1 MKNII
6 FTLLLLLTCG
16 CVTRN
21 EVYATKPWEGHFY
34 TTNDFIQAASTI
46 HLEKG
51 ESVWVLSNKTLL
63 KVLENSRKGK

>member
-1 MKNII
+1 M
-6 FTLLLLLTCG
+6 
-16 CVTRN
+16 
-21 EVYATKPWEGHFY
+21 TKPWEGHFY
-34 TTNDFIQAASTI
+34 TTNDFVKAASTI